1 MFKIKKRILA
11 FILWGALLTGISGCG
26 FQEAKEAVGHFQETV
41 DDVIG
46 SQEEETTEM
55 ETELPEIEIT
65 EEASAY
71 YYGYSTLEEEEQK
84 VYRQLA
90 AGIES
95 FQEEIPVDPLSQ
107 EQLEKV
113 MRILLADHP
122 EYFWTDGTSSYTYQ
136 ELPGGEIQNLKVRP
150 EYQAG
155 REEAASLQEQI
166 ETVADQWIAGAPQGD
181 TYEKIKYIYET
192 LIRQVE
198 YQEDSGQN
206 QNIRSVFLEGKTVC
220 MGYSKAAQYLL
231 NRMGIFCTLVTGT
244 VNGDRPSSPAWNL
257 VKIGEEYYF
266 MDVTWGNPGY
276 LNPAENDA
284 YISYSYLCC
293 SWDTLAPTHV
303 PDDTIP
309 LPVCED
315 GRYNYYKN
323 IERWYEEY
331 DQDQIRQ
338 VLQSDL
344 VQGTVMT
351 ELRFAGKDSYDLAL
365 EDLLEGSL
373 IESAVQDSGI
383 LTPGQTLVWQTYYG
397 GSDHLIIIA
406 WQH

>member
-11 FILWGALLTGISGCG
+11 YILCGAFLTGISGCG
-26 FQEAKEAVGHFQETV
+26 IREAKEAVGYFRETV
-41 DDVIG
+41 DDIVA
-46 SQEEETTEM
+46 SQG
-55 ETELPEIEIT
+55 ETEQEAEIPEIEIT
-65 EEASAY
+65 EGASAY
-71 YYGYSTLEEEEQK
+71 YYGYSILEEKEQK

-95 FQEEIPVDPLSQ
+95 FQEEIPVDALSQ
-107 EQLEKV
+107 ERLEQV
-113 MRILLADHP
+113 MRVLMADHP

-136 ELPGGEIQNLKVRP
+136 EFPGGEIQNLKVRP
-150 EYQAG
+150 EYQTDRA
-155 REEAASLQEQI
+155 EAESIQEQI
-166 ETVADQWIAGAPQGD
+166 ETVADQWIAQAPHGD
-181 TYEKIKYIYET
+181 TYKKIKYVYET

-198 YQEDSGQN
+198 YQEDSRQN

-244 VNGDRPSSPAWNL
+244 VQGDRPSSHAWNL
-257 VKIGEEYYF
+257 VKIGEEYYY

-276 LNPAENDA
+276 LNPVENDA

-315 GRYNYYKN
+315 DRYNYYKN
-323 IERWYEEY
+323 AGRWYEEY
-331 DQDQIRQ
+331 DQEQICQ
-338 VLQSDL
+338 VLQNDL
-344 VQGTVMT
+344 TQETAMT
-351 ELRFAGKDSYDLAL
+351 ELRFAGQDSYELAL
-365 EDLLEGSL
+365 EDLLEGSV
-373 IESAVQDSGI
+373 IERAVQNSGI
-383 LTPGQTLVWQTYYG
+383 LIPGQTLAWQTYYG
-397 GSDHLIIIA
+397 GSDYLIIIA
-406 WQH
+406 WQR

>member
-11 FILWGALLTGISGCG
+11 YILCGAFLTGISGCG
-26 FQEAKEAVGHFQETV
+26 IREAKEAVGYFRETV
-41 DDVIG
+41 DDIVA
-46 SQEEETTEM
+46 SQG
-55 ETELPEIEIT
+55 ETEQEAEIPEIEIT
-65 EEASAY
+65 EGASAY
-71 YYGYSTLEEEEQK
+71 YYGYSILEEKEQK

-95 FQEEIPVDPLSQ
+95 FQEEIPVDALSQ
-107 EQLEKV
+107 ERLEQV
-113 MRILLADHP
+113 MRVLMADHP

-136 ELPGGEIQNLKVRP
+136 EFPGGEIQNLKVRP
-150 EYQAG
+150 EYQTDRA
-155 REEAASLQEQI
+155 EAESIQEQI
-166 ETVADQWIAGAPQGD
+166 ETVADQCIAQAPQGD
-181 TYEKIKYIYET
+181 TYEKIKYVYET

-198 YQEDSGQN
+198 YQEDSRQN

-244 VNGDRPSSPAWNL
+244 VQGDRPSSHAWNL
-257 VKIGEEYYF
+257 VKIGEEYYY

-276 LNPAENDA
+276 LNPVENDA

-315 GRYNYYKN
+315 DRYNYYKN
-323 IERWYEEY
+323 AGRWYEEY
-331 DQDQIRQ
+331 DQEQICQ
-338 VLQSDL
+338 VLQNDL
-344 VQGTVMT
+344 TQETAMT
-351 ELRFAGKDSYDLAL
+351 ELRFAGQDSYELAL
-365 EDLLEGSL
+365 EDLLEGSV
-373 IESAVQDSGI
+373 IERAVQNSGI
-383 LTPGQTLVWQTYYG
+383 LIPGQTLAWQTYYG
-397 GSDHLIIIA
+397 GSDYLIIIA
-406 WQH
+406 WQR

>member
-11 FILWGALLTGISGCG
+11 YILCGAFLTGISGCG
-26 FQEAKEAVGHFQETV
+26 IREAKEAVGSFRETV
-41 DDVIG
+41 DDIVA
-46 SQEEETTEM
+46 SQG
-55 ETELPEIEIT
+55 ETEQEAEIPEIEIT
-65 EEASAY
+65 EGASAY
-71 YYGYSTLEEEEQK
+71 YYGYSILEEKEQK

-95 FQEEIPVDPLSQ
+95 FQEEIPVDALSQ
-107 EQLEKV
+107 ERLEQV
-113 MRILLADHP
+113 MRVLMADHP

-136 ELPGGEIQNLKVRP
+136 EFPGGEIQNLKVRP
-150 EYQAG
+150 EYQTDRA
-155 REEAASLQEQI
+155 EAESIQEQI
-166 ETVADQWIAGAPQGD
+166 ETVADQCIAQAPQGD
-181 TYEKIKYIYET
+181 TYEKIKYVYET

-198 YQEDSGQN
+198 YQEDSRQN

-244 VNGDRPSSPAWNL
+244 VQGDRPSSHAWNL
-257 VKIGEEYYF
+257 VKIGEEYYY

-276 LNPAENDA
+276 LNPVENDA

-315 GRYNYYKN
+315 DRYNYYKN
-323 IERWYEEY
+323 AGRWYEEY
-331 DQDQIRQ
+331 DQEQICQ
-338 VLQSDL
+338 VLQNDL
-344 VQGTVMT
+344 TQGTAMT
-351 ELRFAGKDSYDLAL
+351 ELRFAGQDSYELAL
-365 EDLLEGSL
+365 EDLLEGSV
-373 IESAVQDSGI
+373 IERAVQNSGI
-383 LTPGQTLVWQTYYG
+383 LIPGQTLAWQTYYG
-397 GSDHLIIIA
+397 GSDYLIIIA
-406 WQH
+406 WQR